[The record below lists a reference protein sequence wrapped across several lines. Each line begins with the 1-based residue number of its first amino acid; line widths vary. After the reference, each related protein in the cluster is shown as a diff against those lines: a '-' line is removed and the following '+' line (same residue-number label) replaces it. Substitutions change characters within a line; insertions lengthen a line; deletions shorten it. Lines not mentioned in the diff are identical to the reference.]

1 MGLVAGP
8 EDVMS
13 VETGSSIMTVRG
25 RHLPSSVLT
34 LKLHEEDWVLRKV
47 RKGKLGL
54 GSVKRGRDP
63 ATSVAVTRSPIVTS
77 MYIPIYNNRGR
88 YLR

>member
-1 MGLVAGP
+1 MAVSGGGVAGP

-13 VETGSSIMTVRG
+13 VETGSETGSIMTVRG

-47 RKGKLGL
+47 RKGKLRL
-54 GSVKRGRDP
+54 GSANRISQTG
-63 ATSVAVTRSPIVTS
+63 VTDSFTIAITT
-77 MYIPIYNNRGR
+77 II
-88 YLR
+88 

>member
-1 MGLVAGP
+1 
-8 EDVMS
+8 MS

-47 RKGKLGL
+47 RKGKLRL
-54 GSVKRGRDP
+54 GS
-63 ATSVAVTRSPIVTS
+63 A
-77 MYIPIYNNRGR
+77 NRISQAR
-88 YLR
+88 LSDCFTNHCYY

>member
-13 VETGSSIMTVRG
+13 VETGSETGSIMTVRG

-47 RKGKLGL
+47 RKGKLRL
-54 GSVKRGRDP
+54 GSANRISQARLRDCF
-63 ATSVAVTRSPIVTS
+63 TKH
-77 MYIPIYNNRGR
+77 YY
-88 YLR
+88 Y